1 MSFLYSHTKRSSI
14 LLPILVA
21 IGMIAYFIALIY
33 ALNFYFPLPTSSA
46 IRYAVMPV
54 AFAFPWI
61 LFVYIFRERT
71 INASDIMNRK
81 GNLIPLRWRMLYGF
95 NTLIILAFFIFPF
108 ISPPLA
114 IFAALVLA
122 YRIVHYSEKIW
133 EKTQGTRLGYTL
145 ILFLLL
151 AAIPIYLTI
160 IWFQYFIT
168 YVAFFILMVWITNFD
183 LMYFTSLCIVNA
195 LSVGALLALSYG
207 TLDER
212 GKLQYADSKKMWLI
226 YFAQLIL
233 ISAQWILF
241 NPFYQFYSIW
251 GFTLATPDPIGF
263 AGTLGNITYINYL
276 SLAIIGIVYIVKFA
290 VGMGGELKLSIIGVL
305 FAAAFLIVEI
315 LSSLFIFPGTILR
328 PALIIGS
335 SLLFVI
341 AFTISFFAAPDELI
355 EGDEPITE
363 EIDSLEELTTDEPE
377 TTTEEEE

>member
-1 MSFLYSHTKRSSI
+1 MSFFYSYTKRSSI

-33 ALNFYFPLPTSSA
+33 ALNLFFPLPTSSA

-122 YRIVHYSEKIW
+122 YRIVHYSDKIW
-133 EKTQGTRLGYTL
+133 EKSQGARLGYTL

-151 AAIPIYLTI
+151 AAVPVYLTI

-168 YVAFFILMVWITNFD
+168 YVAYFILTVWITNFD

-226 YFAQLIL
+226 YFAQLVL
-233 ISAQWILF
+233 IIAQWILF

-263 AGTLGNITYINYL
+263 AGTLGNISYINYI

-290 VGMGGELKLSIIGVL
+290 VGMGGELKLSIIGVF

-315 LSSLFIFPGTILR
+315 LSSLFVLPGTILR
-328 PALIIGS
+328 PALIVGS

-355 EGDEPITE
+355 ERDEPTTE
-363 EIDSLEELTTDEPE
+363 EIDSPEELAIEELEHP
-377 TTTEEEE
+377 TEEEE